1 MGYFITAMS
10 VNKFGDRREGKWAP
24 SSKRGFQS
32 EYKAEPSIDTFPHP
46 HLPLLGAEE
55 TAFVVIVLKQRVV
68 LSFFAE

>member
-46 HLPLLGAEE
+46 HLHLLGAEE